1 MNNGNAWKEDQLLMR
16 IGNRIVGSKPVQ
28 RARLIYNPTSGRE
41 EMKRRLSDILA
52 RLEQGGLETSC
63 HATVGAG
70 DATLAAAE
78 AIDRGF
84 DLIIAA
90 GGDGTLNEVI
100 SGMAVKEQRPPL
112 GILPLGTTNDFARA
126 LGIPRHWEQAC
137 DIILRRQTRPIDI
150 GRMNDRFFINIAGGG
165 SMTELTYEVPSK
177 LKTMLGQLAYYMKGI
192 EKLPRFRPIHLS
204 IRTDEGEMEG
214 EFMLFLIANSNSV
227 GGFEKLAP
235 QALMDDGL
243 FDVLLLRR
251 SNLADF
257 IRIAS
262 AALRGEHISDPRVV
276 YFQTRRIEVTSEDY
290 TQLNLD
296 GEYGGTLPC
305 RCTILPSHLQVIH
318 DAEGLYKGKTKIG
331 ARANDETEDSTESI
345 E

>member
-1 MNNGNAWKEDQLLMR
+1 
-16 IGNRIVGSKPVQ
+16 
-28 RARLIYNPTSGRE
+28 
-41 EMKRRLSDILA
+41 MKRRLSDILV

-63 HATVGAG
+63 HATIGAG

-78 AIDRGF
+78 AVDRGF

-100 SGMAVKEQRPPL
+100 TGMAVKEKRPPL

-126 LGIPRHWEQAC
+126 MGIPRQWDQAC
-137 DIILRRQTRPIDI
+137 DIIVQQQTRPVDI

-177 LKTMLGQLAYYMKGI
+177 LKTMLGQLAYYMKGV
-192 EKLPRFRPIHLS
+192 EKLPRFRPIHLT
-204 IRTDEGEMEG
+204 IRTDEREMEG
-214 EFMLFLIANSNSV
+214 EFMLFLIANSNSI

-235 QALMDDGL
+235 QARMDDGL
-243 FDVLLLRR
+243 FDVLLLKRC
-251 SNLADF
+251 NLADF
-257 IRIAS
+257 VRVTT
-262 AALRGEHISDPRVV
+262 AALRGEHTADSHVV
-276 YFQTRRIEVTSEDY
+276 YFQTRHIEVMSDDY

-318 DAEGLYKGKTKIG
+318 DAEGIYCGKLKNG
-331 ARANDETEDSTESI
+331 AKPIDEETEGSTNTI
-345 E
+345 EE